1 MLWIFTVYASP
12 MDDNGYDVS
21 DYYAVHPMFGTM
33 EDLEK
38 LIDEAGSGDE
48 NHDGSGAQSHIG

>member
-1 MLWIFTVYASP
+1 MLWICPVYASP

-33 EDLEK
+33 
-38 LIDEAGSGDE
+38 
-48 NHDGSGAQSHIG
+48 